1 MPSMATEPTLVEDA
15 MAIGDNDGCYVLHVE
30 CTIIYFYNII

>member
-15 MAIGDNDGCYVLHVE
+15 TEIGETGQTGEVVV
-30 CTIIYFYNII
+30 